1 MNGRQRAGS
10 PPISRDGE
18 NPMQASHVL
27 QAAGRR
33 PEGQEF
39 LSVVSLRPRRRLM
52 EERPDRDRSAGPK
65 SARRGVA
72 CPSGR
77 NRSGNEA
84 VLTATTKRSDM
95 AWHVHGFRASRF
107 PTRALQRNSSGGAE
121 RMRLTP
127 RSLPGYGMMTTSS
140 RRTALPSRDRSG
152 PPLSGVPADVEVIP

>member
-18 NPMQASHVL
+18 DPMQASHIL

-52 EERPDRDRSAGPK
+52 EERPDRDRPAGPK

-95 AWHVHGFRASRF
+95 AWHVHGSRASRF
-107 PTRALQRNSSGGAE
+107 PTRALQRNSSGARGEDAAHTAFVAG
-121 RMRLTP
+121 LWNDDDVFAPDGPALAGPQQSTA
-127 RSLPGYGMMTTSS
+127 L
-140 RRTALPSRDRSG
+140 RRTS
-152 PPLSGVPADVEVIP
+152 

>member
-1 MNGRQRAGS
+1 
-10 PPISRDGE
+10 
-18 NPMQASHVL
+18 MQASHVL
-27 QAAGRR
+27 RAVGRR

-72 CPSGR
+72 FPSGR

-95 AWHVHGFRASRF
+95 PWYVHGSRASHF
-107 PTRALQRNSSGGAE
+107 LTGALQRNSSGGRGEDAAHTAFVAG
-121 RMRLTP
+121 LWNDDDVFAPDGPALAGPQQSTA
-127 RSLPGYGMMTTSS
+127 L
-140 RRTALPSRDRSG
+140 RRTS
-152 PPLSGVPADVEVIP
+152 